1 MCITNVPCYSLT
13 CWLKRRDSHQYLNG
27 LFFKGSVKPFRSA
40 CEMVRKCLAEHIS
53 CVTICWFCFQNQQFE
68 LHLNFAS
75 CVEVRKSAI
84 WMSLKLSSVFI
95 VFIILFY
102 CLPHSFF
109 SLFVHT
115 SRKAQHIVGLPGK
128 TVKTAN
134 VWSDSII
141 VSLLQGMSRRMQG
154 CNVVLNQLKWTNGQE
169 VCLSNP
175 CATGG

>member
-27 LFFKGSVKPFRSA
+27 LFFRGRWNLLWNGQKMPGRTHFLCHNLLVLFPKP
-40 CEMVRKCLAEHIS
+40 
-53 CVTICWFCFQNQQFE
+53 TIWTSPQFCQLCWGKKVSN
-68 LHLNFAS
+68 LNVSEA
-75 CVEVRKSAI
+75 
-84 WMSLKLSSVFI
+84 VFS
-95 VFIILFY
+95 FY
-102 CLPHSFF
+102 CFYYSILLSPPLFF
-109 SLFVHT
+109 SLSVHT

>member
-1 MCITNVPCYSLT
+1 MLQPDLLT
-13 CWLKRRDSHQYLNG
+13 KKARQPSVFERAVFQ
-27 LFFKGSVKPFRSA
+27 GSVKPFRSA

-84 WMSLKLSSVFI
+84 WMSLKLSSVFYYS
-95 VFIILFY
+95 IL
-102 CLPHSFF
+102 LSPPLFF

>member
-1 MCITNVPCYSLT
+1 MLQPDLLT
-13 CWLKRRDSHQYLNG
+13 KKARQPSVFERAVFQ
-27 LFFKGSVKPFRSA
+27 GSVKPFRSA

-84 WMSLKLSSVFI
+84 WMSLKLSSVFYYS
-95 VFIILFY
+95 IL
-102 CLPHSFF
+102 LSPPLFF
-109 SLFVHT
+109 SLSVHT